1 MASVVYGI
9 TRVFIRTVL
18 WPYFRVDVS
27 GGDHLKG
34 EGAVIVAPVHRSNLD
49 SLILAGVTRRRLRA
63 LAKES
68 LFQIR
73 PFAWFMAAIGAFPIR
88 RGSADR
94 ESLRAARLLLDEGA
108 LLLVFP
114 EGGRQSG
121 DEIGELYDG
130 TAFLASRTA
139 APVVPVGIAGT
150 EDAMPQGARFPRPHR
165 VRVVVGAPL
174 SPPDQTAKRSL
185 LRAWTADLA
194 ASLKAAQ
201 QAARSGL

>member
-9 TRVFIRTVL
+9 TRVFILTVL
-18 WPYFRVDVS
+18 WPYFRVNVS

-73 PFAWFMAAIGAFPIR
+73 PFAWFMAALGAFPIR

-94 ESLRAARLLLDEGA
+94 ESLRAARLLLDEGV

-139 APVVPVGIAGT
+139 ASVVPVGIAGT
-150 EDAMPQGARFPRPHR
+150 EEAMPQGARFPRPHR
-165 VRVVVGAPL
+165 VSVVVGAPL
-174 SPPDQTAKRSL
+174 SPPAQTAKRSI
-185 LRAWTADLA
+185 LRAWTVDLA
-194 ASLKAAQ
+194 ASLEDAQ

>member
-9 TRVFIRTVL
+9 TRIFILTVL
-18 WPYFRVDVS
+18 WPYFRVNVS
-27 GGDHLKG
+27 GGDYLKG

-73 PFAWFMAAIGAFPIR
+73 PFAWFMAALGAFPIR

-108 LLLVFP
+108 TLLVFP
-114 EGGRQSG
+114 EGGRQSS

-139 APVVPVGIAGT
+139 TQVVPVGIAGT
-150 EDAMPQGARFPRPHR
+150 EDAMPQGARFPRPQR
-165 VRVVVGAPL
+165 IRVVVGAPL
-174 SPPDQTAKRSL
+174 PPPDQRAKRSI
-185 LRAWTADLA
+185 LRAWTANLA